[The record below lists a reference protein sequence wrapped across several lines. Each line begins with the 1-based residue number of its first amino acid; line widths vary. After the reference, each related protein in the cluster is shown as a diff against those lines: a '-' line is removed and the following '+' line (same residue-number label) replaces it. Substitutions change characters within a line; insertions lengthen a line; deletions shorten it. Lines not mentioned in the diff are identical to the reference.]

1 MAQDDESWSAEEIC
15 DALGR
20 IREAIEESIPARLI
34 GRGEG
39 MEPTFHREVSALVQ
53 AIRLMGAHMP
63 DRLDDAIV
71 AEMRAWSA
79 DVMGSGSDGEDDGE
93 AASP

>member
-15 DALGR
+15 DARR
-20 IREAIEESIPARLI
+20 IRKAIEESVPTRLI

-53 AIRLMGAHMP
+53 AIRLMGAHVP
-63 DRLDDAIV
+63 DRLDNAIV
-71 AEMRAWSA
+71 AEVRAWTA
-79 DVMGSGSDGEDDGE
+79 DAIGLGPEGEHDGAG
-93 AASP
+93 ASS

>member
-1 MAQDDESWSAEEIC
+1 MTQDDESWSAEEIC

-39 MEPTFHREVSALVQ
+39 MEPTYHREVLALAQ

-71 AEMRAWSA
+71 AETRAWSA
-79 DVMGSGSDGEDDGE
+79 DLMGSRPDGEDDGE